1 MYIHFKRV
9 CGVIKAYNLHT
20 SSIISPVWRNGLM
33 FVYKPSGCGFRFQLK
48 SLNIIN
54 HFFCLGWCFLRV
66 SLLDISAYLPLTLI
80 FISLW
85 LVCMIMKVAWGREN
99 ILSKRS
105 LLNCVPCVLKTCSRA
120 NVPSVPTCLAYLRAH
135 VLTCLGCLRAHVPT
149 CLAWL
154 RARVETCHPQ

>member
-1 MYIHFKRV
+1 M

-80 FISLW
+80 FTSLW

-120 NVPSVPTCLAYLRAH
+120 NVPY
-135 VLTCLGCLRAHVPT
+135 VLTCSRANVPCVLTCSRALRAYVLV
-149 CLAWL
+149 CK
-154 RARVETCHPQ
+154 RAILNDDNLYIIQIC